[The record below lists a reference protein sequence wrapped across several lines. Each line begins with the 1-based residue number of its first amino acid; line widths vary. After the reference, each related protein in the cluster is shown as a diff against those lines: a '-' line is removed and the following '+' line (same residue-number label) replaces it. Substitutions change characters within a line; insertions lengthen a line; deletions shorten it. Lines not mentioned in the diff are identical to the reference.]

1 MNPPPVSSQAAA
13 RSLSLTETV
22 YETLRADILACRLV
36 PGRKLKIGEL
46 CTQLG
51 VSLGAVREALSRLA
65 AEGFVL
71 AEAQR
76 GFQVAPVSAAD
87 LADLTRTRIEI
98 ESLAMRHATALGN
111 VKWEAGIVATFHQFS
126 RVPERDPTD
135 PARLNDEWVDLH
147 EAFHAALVE
156 ACDSVWLKR
165 LRAVLY
171 AQSER
176 YRRLSVP
183 VRRGKRNV
191 VGEHRAIM
199 DAVLA
204 RDADRGCALMA
215 EHLSLTTRIL
225 LEAGITG
232 DVKPAGT
239 TAAAR
244 LSPRHQRVAG

>member
-1 MNPPPVSSQAAA
+1 MNRFPMSSRAA

-22 YETLRADILACRLV
+22 YETLRADILACRLM

-46 CTQLG
+46 CARLE

-71 AEAQR
+71 AKAQR

-98 ESLAMRHATALGN
+98 ESLAMRHAIALGN

-156 ACDSVWLKR
+156 ACDSLWLKR
-165 LRAVLY
+165 MRAMLY

-191 VGEHRAIM
+191 VAEHRAIM
-199 DAVLA
+199 DAVLT
-204 RDADRGCALMA
+204 RDADRACALMA

-225 LEAGITG
+225 LQADLAGDAEPT
-232 DVKPAGT
+232 VKN
-239 TAAAR
+239 AAAR
-244 LSPRHQRVAG
+244 RSTRRQAATG